1 MEIAKVIYQIEIT
14 KDQKT
19 GKNNVFKSQKD
30 VETWNEFCQKHI
42 GKFDIQISR
51 QNRSQKQ
58 NKYYWFLLQTLSL
71 YFTENTGKTMTQDY
85 FHETCKAYFLGVET
99 HICQI
104 TKLQKSVAKSTTK
117 LTTKEFVIYTEK
129 IRHFF
134 LEQYQIIL
142 PKPDP
147 NFDLGYL

>member
-1 MEIAKVIYQIEIT
+1 MTKKQKIANQIAKKLKIKRSELIYNSNLDFT
-14 KDQKT
+14 W
-19 GKNNVFKSQKD
+19 SQK
-30 VETWNEFCQKHI
+30 
-42 GKFDIQISR
+42 ISLLLDY
-51 QNRSQKQ
+51 SIE
-58 NKYYWFLLQTLSL
+58 NKYIDNLIVLEIKELLKNSKFIWKQQKL
-71 YFTENTGKTMTQDY
+71 YIKQ
-85 FHETCKAYFLGVET
+85 
-99 HICQI
+99 
-104 TKLQKSVAKSTTK
+104 KLQKSVAKSTTK